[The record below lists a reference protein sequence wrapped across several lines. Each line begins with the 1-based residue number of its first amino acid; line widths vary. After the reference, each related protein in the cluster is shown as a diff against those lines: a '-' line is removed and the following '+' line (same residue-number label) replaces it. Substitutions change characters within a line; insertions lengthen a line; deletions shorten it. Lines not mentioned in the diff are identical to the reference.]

1 MAEDDAASHGGRGY
15 SRVGCAGAMQKTR
28 STSDAVLREL
38 RAFALACPAA
48 HTKSAWPGHLDVV
61 ATLAP

>member
-1 MAEDDAASHGGRGY
+1 
-15 SRVGCAGAMQKTR
+15 MQKTR

-48 HTKSAWPGHLDVV
+48 HTKSACPGHLDVV